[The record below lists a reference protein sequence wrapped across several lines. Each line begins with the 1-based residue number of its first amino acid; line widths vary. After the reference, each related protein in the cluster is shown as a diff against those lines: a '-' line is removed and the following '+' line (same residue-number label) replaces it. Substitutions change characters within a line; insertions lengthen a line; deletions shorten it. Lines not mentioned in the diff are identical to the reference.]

1 MSLKGW
7 RIWFSVVSVIA
18 ILWGV
23 LFTVFGLGILPL
35 KPDVLLR
42 WEGALYG
49 AILVGWG
56 VTLFLA
62 GRIALRRNDEELI
75 RAILIGLMVWL
86 LIEAVFSARLRV
98 WFNVG
103 VDAVVFALFAIP
115 LRSAL
120 RLAKHENEKGKRVP
134 FSSAE

>member
-23 LFTVFGLGILPL
+23 VFTVFGLGVLPL
-35 KPDVLLR
+35 KPDVLAR
-42 WEGALYG
+42 WESALYG

-75 RAILIGLMVWL
+75 RAILIGLVVWL

-103 VDAVVFALFAIP
+103 VDAAVFALFGIP
-115 LRSAL
+115 LL
-120 RLAKHENEKGKRVP
+120 
-134 FSSAE
+134 SSLNRARREHKDGESDT